1 MSGKRYPE
9 EFKIEAVKQV
19 VDRGYSVSSVATRLD
34 ITTHSLYAWIKKYGP
49 DSSTNKEQSD
59 AQAEIRRLQKE
70 LKRVTD
76 ERDIFKK
83 SRGVLRKAV
92 RLRYA
97 FIRDNICCWP
107 VRLLCRVLDV
117 HPSGFYAWFKQPY
130 SQRHQVDLRL
140 TGQIKQF
147 WLESGCVYGYRKI
160 HLDLRDSGQQCGVNR
175 VWRLMNRAGIKAQV
189 GYRSP
194 RARKGEA
201 SIVSPNRLQR
211 QFNPDAPDKRW
222 VTDITYIRT
231 HEGWLYLAVV
241 VDLFSRKIIGWSM
254 QSRMTKDIVLNALLM
269 AVWRRNPQKPVLVHS
284 DQGSQYTSHEWQSF
298 LKSHG
303 LEGSMSRRGN
313 CHDNAVAESFFQLLK
328 RERIKKKIYGTREE
342 ARSDIF
348 DYIEMFYNS
357 KRRHGSS
364 NQMSPTEYENQYYQ
378 RLGSARLSVAI
389 QKSVC
394 IRLCCQ
400 P

>member
-1 MSGKRYPE
+1 MSSKRYPE

-19 VDRGYSVSSVATRLD
+19 VDRGYSVASVATRLD

-59 AQAEIRRLQKE
+59 VQAEIRRLQKE

-97 FIRDNICCWP
+97 FIRDNTCCWP

-117 HPSGFYAWFKQPY
+117 HPSGFYAWLQQPH
-130 SQRHQVDLRL
+130 SQRHQADLRL

-160 HLDLRDSGQQCGVNR
+160 HLDLRNSGQQCGVNR
-175 VWRLMNRAGIKAQV
+175 VWRLMKRVGIKAQV

-211 QFNPDAPDKRW
+211 QFNPDAPNERW

-254 QSRMTKDIVLNALLM
+254 QSRMAKDIVLNALLM
-269 AVWRRNPQKPVLVHS
+269 AVWRRNPQKQVLVHS

-364 NQMSPTEYENQYYQ
+364 DQISPTEYENQYYQ
-378 RLGSARLSVAI
+378 RLGSV
-389 QKSVC
+389 
-394 IRLCCQ
+394 
-400 P
+400 

>member
-19 VDRGYSVSSVATRLD
+19 VDRGYSVASVATRLD

-49 DSSTNKEQSD
+49 DSSTNKEESD

-107 VRLLCRVLDV
+107 VRLLCQVLDV
-117 HPSGFYAWFKQPY
+117 HPSGFYAWLQQPH
-130 SQRHQVDLRL
+130 SQRHQADLRL

-175 VWRLMNRAGIKAQV
+175 VWRLMKRVGIKAQV

-211 QFNPDAPDKRW
+211 QFNPDAPDERW

-269 AVWRRNPQKPVLVHS
+269 AVWRRNPQKQVLVHS

-364 NQMSPTEYENQYYQ
+364 DQMPPTEYENQYYQ
-378 RLGSARLSVAI
+378 RLGSV
-389 QKSVC
+389 
-394 IRLCCQ
+394 
-400 P
+400 

>member
-9 EFKIEAVKQV
+9 EFKTEAVKQV
-19 VDRGYSVSSVATRLD
+19 VDRGYSVASVATRLD

-59 AQAEIRRLQKE
+59 AQAEICRLQKE

-83 SRGVLRKAV
+83 SRGVLRKTV

-97 FIRDNICCWP
+97 FIRDNSCCWP

-117 HPSGFYAWFKQPY
+117 HPSGFYAWLQQPH
-130 SQRHQVDLRL
+130 SQRHQADLRL

-175 VWRLMNRAGIKAQV
+175 VWRLMKRVGIKAQV

-211 QFNPDAPDKRW
+211 QFNPDAPDERW
-222 VTDITYIRT
+222 VTDITYIST

-269 AVWRRNPQKPVLVHS
+269 AVWRRNPEKQVLVHS

-328 RERIKKKIYGTREE
+328 RERIKKKLYGTREE

-364 NQMSPTEYENQYYQ
+364 DQMSPTEYENQYYQ
-378 RLGSARLSVAI
+378 RL
-389 QKSVC
+389 
-394 IRLCCQ
+394 
-400 P
+400 

>member
-19 VDRGYSVSSVATRLD
+19 VDRGYSVASVTTRLD

-97 FIRDNICCWP
+97 FIRDNTCCWP

-117 HPSGFYAWFKQPY
+117 HPSDFYAWLQQPH
-130 SQRHQVDLRL
+130 SQRHQADLRL

-175 VWRLMNRAGIKAQV
+175 VWRLMKRVGIKAQV

-211 QFNPDAPDKRW
+211 QFNPDERW

-269 AVWRRNPQKPVLVHS
+269 AVWRRNPQKQVLVHS

-328 RERIKKKIYGTREE
+328 RERIKKKLYGTREE

-364 NQMSPTEYENQYYQ
+364 DQMSPTEYENQYYQ
-378 RLGSARLSVAI
+378 RLGSV
-389 QKSVC
+389 
-394 IRLCCQ
+394 
-400 P
+400 

>member
-19 VDRGYSVSSVATRLD
+19 IDRGHSVSSVATRLD

-97 FIRDNICCWP
+97 FIRDNSLCWP

-194 RARKGEA
+194 RAQKGEI

-211 QFNPDAPDKRW
+211 QFNPDAPDERW

-269 AVWRRNPQKPVLVHS
+269 AIWRRNPLKQVLVHS

-378 RLGSARLSVAI
+378 RLRSV
-389 QKSVC
+389 
-394 IRLCCQ
+394 
-400 P
+400 

>member
-19 VDRGYSVSSVATRLD
+19 VDRGYSVASVATRLD
-34 ITTHSLYAWIKKYGP
+34 ITTHSLYSWIKKYGP

-59 AQAEIRRLQKE
+59 AQAELRRLQKE

-97 FIRDNICCWP
+97 FIRDNTCCWP

-117 HPSGFYAWFKQPY
+117 HPSGFYAWLQQPH
-130 SQRHQVDLRL
+130 SQRHQAGLRL

-160 HLDLRDSGQQCGVNR
+160 HLDLRDSGQQYGVNR
-175 VWRLMNRAGIKAQV
+175 VWRLMKRVGIKAQV

-211 QFNPDAPDKRW
+211 QFNPDAPDERW

-269 AVWRRNPQKPVLVHS
+269 AVWRRNPQKQVLVHS

-364 NQMSPTEYENQYYQ
+364 DQMSPTEYENQYYQ
-378 RLGSARLSVAI
+378 RLGSV
-389 QKSVC
+389 
-394 IRLCCQ
+394 
-400 P
+400 

>member
-9 EFKIEAVKQV
+9 EFKTEAVKQV

-76 ERDIFKK
+76 ERDILK

-97 FIRDNICCWP
+97 FIRDNSCCWP

-117 HPSGFYAWFKQPY
+117 HPSGFYAWLQQPH
-130 SQRHQVDLRL
+130 SQRHQADLRL

-175 VWRLMNRAGIKAQV
+175 VWRLMKRVGIKAQV

-211 QFNPDAPDKRW
+211 QFNPDAPDERW

-269 AVWRRNPQKPVLVHS
+269 AVWRRNPEKQVLVHS

-364 NQMSPTEYENQYYQ
+364 EQMSPTEYENQYYQ
-378 RLGSARLSVAI
+378 RLGSV
-389 QKSVC
+389 
-394 IRLCCQ
+394 
-400 P
+400 

>member
-9 EFKIEAVKQV
+9 EFKTEAVKQV

-49 DSSTNKEQSD
+49 DPSTHKEQSD

-83 SRGVLRKAV
+83 SRGVLRKTV

-97 FIRDNICCWP
+97 FIRDNARCWP

-117 HPSGFYAWFKQPY
+117 HPSGFYAWLQQPH
-130 SQRHQVDLRL
+130 SQRHRADLRL

-175 VWRLMNRAGIKAQV
+175 VWRLMKRVGIKAQV

-211 QFNPDAPDKRW
+211 QFNPDAPDERW

-269 AVWRRNPQKPVLVHS
+269 AVWRRNPQKQVLVHS

-364 NQMSPTEYENQYYQ
+364 DQMSPTEYENQYYQ
-378 RLGSARLSVAI
+378 RLGSV
-389 QKSVC
+389 
-394 IRLCCQ
+394 
-400 P
+400 

>member
-9 EFKIEAVKQV
+9 EFKTEAVKQV
-19 VDRGYSVSSVATRLD
+19 VDRGYSVASVATRLD

-49 DSSTNKEQSD
+49 DSSTNKEQLD
-59 AQAEIRRLQKE
+59 AQAGIRRLQKE

-97 FIRDNICCWP
+97 FIRDNTCCWP

-117 HPSGFYAWFKQPY
+117 HPSGFYAWLQQPH
-130 SQRHQVDLRL
+130 SQRHQADLRL

-175 VWRLMNRAGIKAQV
+175 VWRLMKRVGIKAQV

-269 AVWRRNPQKPVLVHS
+269 AVWRRNPQKQVLVHS

-364 NQMSPTEYENQYYQ
+364 DQMSPTEYENQYYQ
-378 RLGSARLSVAI
+378 RLGSV
-389 QKSVC
+389 
-394 IRLCCQ
+394 
-400 P
+400 

>member
-9 EFKIEAVKQV
+9 EFKTEAVKQV

-49 DSSTNKEQSD
+49 DSSTHKEQSD

-83 SRGVLRKAV
+83 SRGVLRKTV

-97 FIRDNICCWP
+97 FIRDNARCWP

-117 HPSGFYAWFKQPY
+117 HPSGFYAWLQQPH
-130 SQRHQVDLRL
+130 SQRHRADLRL

-175 VWRLMNRAGIKAQV
+175 VWRLMKRVGIKAQV

-211 QFNPDAPDKRW
+211 QFNPDAPDERW

-269 AVWRRNPQKPVLVHS
+269 AVWRRNPQKQVLVHS

-364 NQMSPTEYENQYYQ
+364 DQMSPIEYENQYYQ
-378 RLGSARLSVAI
+378 RLGSV
-389 QKSVC
+389 
-394 IRLCCQ
+394 
-400 P
+400 

>member
-19 VDRGYSVSSVATRLD
+19 VDRGYSVASVATRLD

-97 FIRDNICCWP
+97 FIRDNTCCWP
-107 VRLLCRVLDV
+107 VRLICRVLDV
-117 HPSGFYAWFKQPY
+117 HPSGFYAWLQQPH
-130 SQRHQVDLRL
+130 SQRHQADLRL

-175 VWRLMNRAGIKAQV
+175 VWRLMKRVGIKAQV

-211 QFNPDAPDKRW
+211 QFNPDAPDERW

-269 AVWRRNPQKPVLVHS
+269 AVWRRNPQKQVLVHS

-303 LEGSMSRRGN
+303 LDGSMSRRGN

-364 NQMSPTEYENQYYQ
+364 DQMSPTEYENQYYQ
-378 RLGSARLSVAI
+378 RLGSV
-389 QKSVC
+389 
-394 IRLCCQ
+394 
-400 P
+400 

>member
-9 EFKIEAVKQV
+9 EFKIEAVKQAI
-19 VDRGYSVSSVATRLD
+19 DRGHSVSSVATRLD

-97 FIRDNICCWP
+97 FIRDNSRCWP

-222 VTDITYIRT
+222 VTDITYVRT

-269 AVWRRNPQKPVLVHS
+269 AVWRRNPQKQVLVHS

-298 LKSHG
+298 LKAHG

-364 NQMSPTEYENQYYQ
+364 DQMSPTEYENQYYQ
-378 RLGSARLSVAI
+378 RLGSV
-389 QKSVC
+389 
-394 IRLCCQ
+394 
-400 P
+400 

>member
-1 MSGKRYPE
+1 PE
-9 EFKIEAVKQV
+9 EFKTEAVKQV
-19 VDRGYSVSSVATRLD
+19 VDRGYSVASVATRLD

-97 FIRDNICCWP
+97 FIRDNSCCWP

-117 HPSGFYAWFKQPY
+117 HPSGFYAWLQQPH
-130 SQRHQVDLRL
+130 SQRHQADLRL

-175 VWRLMNRAGIKAQV
+175 VWRLMKRVGIKAQV

-211 QFNPDAPDKRW
+211 QFNPDAPDERW

-269 AVWRRNPQKPVLVHS
+269 AVWRRNPEKQVLVHS

-364 NQMSPTEYENQYYQ
+364 EQMSPTEYENQYYQ
-378 RLGSARLSVAI
+378 RLGSV
-389 QKSVC
+389 
-394 IRLCCQ
+394 
-400 P
+400 

>member
-9 EFKIEAVKQV
+9 EFKTEAVKQV
-19 VDRGYSVSSVATRLD
+19 VDRGYSVASVATRLD

-59 AQAEIRRLQKE
+59 AQDEIRRLQKE

-76 ERDIFKK
+76 ERGILKK
-83 SRGVLRKAV
+83 AAV
-92 RLRYA
+92 DS
-97 FIRDNICCWP
+97 I
-107 VRLLCRVLDV
+107 
-117 HPSGFYAWFKQPY
+117 
-130 SQRHQVDLRL
+130 
-140 TGQIKQF
+140 
-147 WLESGCVYGYRKI
+147 GYRKI

-175 VWRLMNRAGIKAQV
+175 VWRLMKRVGIKAQV

-211 QFNPDAPDKRW
+211 QFNPDAPDERW

-269 AVWRRNPQKPVLVHS
+269 AVWRRNPQKQVLVHS

-364 NQMSPTEYENQYYQ
+364 DQMSPTEYENQYYQ
-378 RLGSARLSVAI
+378 RLGSV
-389 QKSVC
+389 
-394 IRLCCQ
+394 
-400 P
+400 